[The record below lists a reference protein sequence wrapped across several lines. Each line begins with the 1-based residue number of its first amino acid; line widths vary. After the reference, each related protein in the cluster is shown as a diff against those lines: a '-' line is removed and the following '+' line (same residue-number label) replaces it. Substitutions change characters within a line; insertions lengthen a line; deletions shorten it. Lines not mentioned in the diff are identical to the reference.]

1 MKRLLCVAV
10 CLLAPSTFRA
20 ADEPLGPLVGDR
32 PDFTEST
39 ETIARGHMQL
49 EAGTTFETSDGD
61 VDAFSFG
68 ELLMRIGLARSWE
81 LRVALNSY
89 LQIDT
94 PTESV
99 SGVRNPSLEAK
110 FRFNPASEGL
120 AVALLFGTTV
130 PVGYSGIGS
139 EEEQPFAKLLLGHD
153 FRGRLSLGANV
164 GYARPFL
171 EETRFDQ
178 YVASASLGI
187 EVSERVG
194 TYAEVF
200 GLSRELSGGDPASF
214 FDAGVTYLMTGNL
227 QLDARIG
234 SGLGGTEL
242 GLFGGVGVVKRW

>member
-1 MKRLLCVAV
+1 MRRLLCVAV
-10 CLLAPSTFRA
+10 CLLALSSFRA
-20 ADEPLGPLVGDR
+20 MDDPLGPLVGDR

-99 SGVRNPSLEAK
+99 SGVRNPALEAK

-120 AVALLFGTTV
+120 AVAVLFGTTV

-139 EEEQPFAKLLLGHD
+139 EEEQPFARLLLGHD

-164 GYARPFL
+164 GYARLFL

-178 YVASASLGI
+178 YVVTASLGI

-214 FDAGVTYLMTGNL
+214 FDAGVTYLLTGNL